1 MRRGG
6 TRESTWGKIADCALS
21 AMLTAR
27 NVLLSAFFLLLA
39 RPPLN
44 GQGSDSLRI
53 TVVDENGSPVPSAR
67 ISLQLAK
74 PAVYTKC
81 ETDFAGRCTLGG
93 LAAGGYA
100 LNVQRQGFYALT
112 QQNVRVAP
120 YAYDLEVELRHLQE
134 VKETVNV
141 VESPP
146 DIDPAK
152 TANTES
158 LSGLDV
164 VDIPYPVTRDY
175 RNILPFI
182 PGVVADQNGQ
192 PHLAGGH
199 AYSSLDLLDGFDVT
213 DPVDGQLHVRVST
226 DAIRSIDVST
236 TRYST
241 QFGRSTAGVLN
252 LTTGIGDD
260 HFHYSATNFLPS
272 FKTNQGVYLD
282 KVTPRVTL
290 SGPISKGRAWF
301 FLAPDVE
308 YNYGRIAGLPRGA
321 DRAARWRFS
330 NLAKAQVNLT
340 DSNILTASFLF
351 DRFKQSHT
359 GLSAFTPL
367 GATYNLDQ
375 TGYLGTLKDQHYFHS
390 GALLE
395 TGLNVFEQEADANP
409 LGSADYELFPNG
421 SSGSYYNTALGRS
434 RRTQFLGNIYLP
446 PLNAYGRH
454 EFKAGFDADR
464 IVYHQFYMRRP
475 ISIFRDNKTL
485 DRFLVFPGEPV
496 AYQRNNTQGSA
507 YAQDRWSPLER
518 LLVEGGVRFDWD
530 EIVRDVAVQPRLAGT
545 YILDAN
551 GDTKLSLGVGS
562 FYDATNLSFLT
573 RPLAGT
579 RLDYVFAAD
588 GRTQLG
594 PPTLTRF
601 SLPPVILE
609 PRAVNYSAAVERKLP
624 RDVSLR
630 VEFLQR
636 RSNHGFVYVPQGSVM
651 GGDFRLTN
659 NRREHYTSLSL
670 TARYTLAKSYPFLFS
685 YTRSRALS
693 NAVLDYSVDLVAFGA
708 QGAGP
713 LAWDV
718 PNRFIAWG
726 MAPLPSLPLIHKLD
740 FAFSLDVHSGSPF
753 SAVNQFQQV
762 VGLQAYRFPT
772 FFSFNP
778 FLEKRLHFWKYD
790 FAVRGGFEN
799 VTSHNNPSAVNSN
812 VDSTQFLRFSNFD
825 RRTFTAR
832 LRLLGKKK

>member
-1 MRRGG
+1 M
-6 TRESTWGKIADCALS
+6 SF
-21 AMLTAR
+21 AR
-27 NVLLSAFFLLLA
+27 NVLFCAFFLLVA
-39 RPPLN
+39 RPLLP

-67 ISLQLAK
+67 ITLHLAQ
-74 PAVYTKC
+74 PAVYAQC
-81 ETDFAGRCTLGG
+81 ESDFAGRCKLAG
-93 LAAGGYA
+93 LAAGAYQMH
-100 LNVQRQGFYALT
+100 VERQGFYALT
-112 QQNVRVAP
+112 QPNVHVGP
-120 YAYDLEVELRHLQE
+120 YSYDLEISLQHLEE
-134 VKETVNV
+134 VKQTVNV
-141 VESPP
+141 VASAPE
-146 DIDPAK
+146 IDPAK

-164 VDIPYPVTRDY
+164 VNIPYPVTRDY

-199 AYSSLDLLDGFDVT
+199 AYSNLDLLDGFDVT

-260 HFHYSATNFLPS
+260 HFRYSATNFLPS
-272 FKTNQGVYLD
+272 FKANQGVYLD

-290 SGPISKGRAWF
+290 SGPIRKGRAWF
-301 FLAPDVE
+301 FLAPDTE
-308 YNYGRIAGLPRGA
+308 YDYGRIAGLPRNA
-321 DRAARWRFS
+321 NRAPLWRFS
-330 NLAKAQVNLT
+330 NLAKAQVNL
-340 DSNILTASFLF
+340 SEANILTASFLF
-351 DRFKQSHT
+351 DRLKQSHT

-375 TGYLGTLKDQHYFHS
+375 TGYLANLRDQHYFHS

-409 LGSADYELFPNG
+409 LGDAPFQLFPNG

-434 RRTQFLGNIYLP
+434 RRTQLLGNLYLP
-446 PLNAYGRH
+446 PLNRYGRH
-454 EFKAGFDADR
+454 NFQVGFDADR

-475 ISIFRDNKTL
+475 ISVLRADSTL
-485 DRFLVFPGEPV
+485 DRVVVFPGEPIH
-496 AYQRNNTQGSA
+496 YRRNNTQGSA

-530 EIVRDVAVQPRLAGT
+530 QVVRDVAVEPRLSGT
-545 YILDAN
+545 YMLDAS
-551 GDTKLSLGVGS
+551 GDTKLSFGVGS

-579 RLDYVFAAD
+579 RLDYLFGAD
-588 GRTQLG
+588 GRTKLG

-601 SLPPVILE
+601 SLPPAILE
-609 PRAVNYSAAVERKLP
+609 PRAINYSAAVERKLP
-624 RDVSLR
+624 REVTLR

-636 RSNHGFVYVPQGSVM
+636 RGNHGFVYVPQGSPL
-651 GGDFRLTN
+651 GGDFLLTN
-659 NRREHYTSLSL
+659 RRREHYTALTL
-670 TARYTLAKSYPFLFS
+670 TARYTLAKNYPFLFS

-693 NAVLDYSVDLVAFGA
+693 NAVLDYNVDLIAFGA

-713 LAWDV
+713 LSWDV
-718 PNRFIAWG
+718 PNRFVAWG
-726 MAPLPSLPLIHKLD
+726 MAPLPSLPLFHKLD

-753 SAVNQFQQV
+753 SAANQLQQV
-762 VGLQAYRFPT
+762 VPPLQGFRFPT

-778 FLEKRLHFWKYD
+778 YLEKRLHFWKYD
-790 FAVRGGFEN
+790 FAVRGGFDN
-799 VTSHNNPSAVNSN
+799 ITAHGNPGAVNTN
-812 VDSTQFLRFSNFD
+812 VDSPHFLQFSNFD

>member
-1 MRRGG
+1 MLS
-6 TRESTWGKIADCALS
+6 TRNVVLS
-21 AMLTAR
+21 AL
-27 NVLLSAFFLLLA
+27 FLLVA
-39 RPPLN
+39 RPLLT

-74 PAVYTKC
+74 PAVYAKC
-81 ETDFAGRCTLGG
+81 ESDFAGRCTLAG
-93 LAAGGYA
+93 LSAGAYS
-100 LNVQRQGFYALT
+100 LHIERQGFYAFN
-112 QQNVRVAP
+112 QPNVRVGP
-120 YAYDLEVELRHLQE
+120 YPYDLEVSLHHLEE

-141 VESPP
+141 VESAPE
-146 DIDPAK
+146 IDPAK

-164 VDIPYPVTRDY
+164 VNIPYPVTRDY

-226 DAIRSIDVST
+226 DAIRSIDVNT

-260 HFHYSATNFLPS
+260 HFRYSATNFLPS
-272 FKTNQGVYLD
+272 FKTKQGVYLD
-282 KVTPRVTL
+282 KVTPRVTF
-290 SGPISKGRAWF
+290 SGPIRKGKAWF
-301 FLAPDVE
+301 FVAPDVE
-308 YNYGRIAGLPRGA
+308 YDYGKIAGLPSNA
-321 DRAARWRFS
+321 NRAPLWRFS

-340 DSNILTASFLF
+340 DANILTASFLF
-351 DRFKQSHT
+351 DRLKQSHN
-359 GLSAFTPL
+359 GLSAFNPL
-367 GATYNLDQ
+367 AATYNLDQ
-375 TGYLGTLKDQHYFHS
+375 TGYLSTLKDQHYFHS

-395 TGLNVFEQEADANP
+395 TGLDVFEQEADANP
-409 LGSADYELFPNG
+409 LGNLPYELFPNG

-434 RRTQFLGNIYLP
+434 RRTQFLGNLYLP
-446 PLNAYGRH
+446 PVNVHGRH
-454 EFKAGFDADR
+454 EFKVGFDADR

-475 ISIFRDNKTL
+475 ISIFRADNTL
-485 DRFLVFPGEPV
+485 NRVVVFPGEPL
-496 AYQRNNTQGSA
+496 AFRRNNTQGSA
-507 YAQDRWSPLER
+507 YAQDRWSPLDR

-530 EIVRDVAVQPRLAGT
+530 QIVRDVAVQPRIAGT
-545 YILDAN
+545 YMLDAQ
-551 GDTKLSLGVGS
+551 GDTKLSFGIGS

-579 RLDYVFAAD
+579 RLDYLYSSD
-588 GRTQLG
+588 GHTQLG

-601 SLPPVILE
+601 TLPPAILE

-624 RDVSLR
+624 GNVSLR

-636 RSNHGFVYVPQGSVM
+636 RGNHGFVYVPQVSPL

-693 NAVLDYSVDLVAFGA
+693 NAVLDFNVDQVAFGA
-708 QGAGP
+708 QGPGP

-718 PNRFIAWG
+718 PHRFIAWG

-740 FAFSLDVHSGSPF
+740 FAFSLDVHSGYPF
-753 SAVNQFQQV
+753 SAVNQFQQIV
-762 VGLQAYRFPT
+762 PPLQGFRYPT

-778 FLEKRLHFWKYD
+778 YLEKRLHFWKYD
-790 FAVRGGFEN
+790 FAVRGGFDN
-799 VTSHNNPSAVNSN
+799 VTSHQNPGAVNNN
-812 VDSTQFLRFSNFD
+812 VNSAQFHQFSNFD

-832 LRLLGKKK
+832 LRLLGKKKK